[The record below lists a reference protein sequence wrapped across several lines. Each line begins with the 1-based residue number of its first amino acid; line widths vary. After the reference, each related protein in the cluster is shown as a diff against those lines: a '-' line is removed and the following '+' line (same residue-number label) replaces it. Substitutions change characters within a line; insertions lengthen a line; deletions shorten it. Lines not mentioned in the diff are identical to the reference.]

1 MYEYEDAVRRCV
13 VANPTV
19 NFIYTVE
26 CDYDD
31 GEYDSIGGF
40 PIPGASGNPF
50 CIFPAP
56 AALQLSLIGGGT
68 AVTLGDLVKYL
79 PKPPSDL
86 GPAAVYTS
94 LRVFNGGYKLYGG
107 AKHIANSCWA
117 VISDPHSVSVQQAA
131 AQYAKH
137 IGHLP

>member
-13 VANPTV
+13 LANRTV

-26 CDYDD
+26 CDYD
-31 GEYDSIGGF
+31 GYDF
-40 PIPGASGNPF
+40 VAVCPIPGASGNPF
-50 CIFPAP
+50 CTFPAP
-56 AALQLSLIGGGT
+56 AALRLSLIGGGT
-68 AVTLGDLVKYL
+68 AVTLGDLTRYL
-79 PKPPSDL
+79 PNPPPTL

-94 LRVFNGGYKLYGG
+94 LIVYNGGYKLYSG

-117 VISDPHSVSVQQAA
+117 VVDDPHSASVQKAA
-131 AQYAKH
+131 LQYAKH